1 MSHVKLQCSEL
12 FQQPKAFQIHLKT
25 CHRAKICHKAL
36 GLVNPRKHTYCKRK
50 MASTQKE
57 NREHFDLIYI
67 EVLGYAV
74 PRFKFLYSFD

>member
-1 MSHVKLQCSEL
+1 
-12 FQQPKAFQIHLKT
+12 
-25 CHRAKICHKAL
+25 
-36 GLVNPRKHTYCKRK
+36 
-50 MASTQKE
+50 MASTQEE